1 VEVLISFIAIAGVLL
16 IFSLDVRYRLG
27 IALIVLSVLIQT
39 GGCCRGK
46 GKDFSGANTKDYRR
60 VLPSKRRPQF

>member
-1 VEVLISFIAIAGVLL
+1 MDGHLRAEVLISFIAIAGVLL

-39 GGCCRGK
+39 
-46 GKDFSGANTKDYRR
+46 RR
-60 VLPSKRRPQF
+60 VLPGKR

>member
-39 GGCCRGK
+39 
-46 GKDFSGANTKDYRR
+46 RR
-60 VLPSKRRPQF
+60 VLPGKR

>member
-1 VEVLISFIAIAGVLL
+1 MTQETKTLFLLHTAVFLGGGFVSFIAIAGVLL

-39 GGCCRGK
+39 
-46 GKDFSGANTKDYRR
+46 RR
-60 VLPSKRRPQF
+60 VLPGKR

>member
-1 VEVLISFIAIAGVLL
+1 MFLGGGFVSFIAIAGVLL

-39 GGCCRGK
+39 
-46 GKDFSGANTKDYRR
+46 RR
-60 VLPSKRRPQF
+60 VLPGKR